1 MSLGLLSHNQERR
14 LVTHLRLLLD
24 DLDALATLPELSR
37 SGEAGRR
44 VLGLLDETRAAAR
57 ELRSALG
64 LPEEQGAHHVRRVVA
79 TAEVWA
85 VRMED
90 LRARRLRAYG
100 EVHPDL
106 GATLDPRLDQLRR
119 ALVALAEAAT
129 GLPER

>member
-1 MSLGLLSHNQERR
+1 MSVGLLSHNQERR

-24 DLDALATLPELSR
+24 DLDALAMLPELSH

-64 LPEEQGAHHVRRVVA
+64 LPEEQGAHPGRRVVA

-85 VRMED
+85 VRMDD

>member
-1 MSLGLLSHNQERR
+1 MSVGLLTHNQERR

-37 SGEAGRR
+37 SGDAGRR
-44 VLGLLDETRAAAR
+44 VLGLLDETRSAAR
-57 ELRSALG
+57 ELRDALG
-64 LPEEQGAHHVRRVVA
+64 LPGEQGTQPARRVVA

-85 VRMED
+85 VRVED

-106 GATLDPRLDQLRR
+106 AATLDPRLDHLRR

-129 GLPER
+129 GLLER

>member
-1 MSLGLLSHNQERR
+1 MSAGLLTDNQERR
-14 LVTHLRLLLD
+14 LATHLRLLLD
-24 DLDALATLPELSR
+24 DLDALAMLPELSR
-37 SGEAGRR
+37 SREAGRR

-57 ELRSALG
+57 ELGNALG
-64 LPEEQGAHHVRRVVA
+64 IPEEHGTQPARRVVA

-85 VRMED
+85 VRVED

-106 GATLDPRLDQLRR
+106 GATLDPRLDHLRR

>member
-1 MSLGLLSHNQERR
+1 MSVGLLTHNQERR
-14 LVTHLRLLLD
+14 LATHLRLLLD
-24 DLDALATLPELSR
+24 DLDALAALPELSR

-57 ELRSALG
+57 ELRNALG
-64 LPEEQGAHHVRRVVA
+64 LPEEQGTQPARRVVA

-85 VRMED
+85 VRVED
-90 LRARRLRAYG
+90 LRARRLGAYG

-106 GATLDPRLDQLRR
+106 GAALDPRLDHLRH

>member
-1 MSLGLLSHNQERR
+1 MSAGLLTHNQERR
-14 LVTHLRLLLD
+14 LATHLRLLLD

-57 ELRSALG
+57 ELRNALD
-64 LPEEQGAHHVRRVVA
+64 LPEERGTQPARRVVA

-85 VRMED
+85 VRVED
-90 LRARRLRAYG
+90 LRARRLAAYG
-100 EVHPDL
+100 EVHPAL

-119 ALVALAEAAT
+119 ALVELAEAAT

>member
-1 MSLGLLSHNQERR
+1 MSAGLLTHNQERR
-14 LVTHLRLLLD
+14 LATHLRLLLD
-24 DLDALATLPELSR
+24 DLDALAALPELSR
-37 SGEAGRR
+37 SGEVGRR

-64 LPEEQGAHHVRRVVA
+64 LPEEQGTQPARRVVA

-85 VRMED
+85 VRVED
-90 LRARRLRAYG
+90 LRARRLGAYG

>member
-1 MSLGLLSHNQERR
+1 MSAVLLTHNQERR
-14 LVTHLRLLLD
+14 LATHLRLLLD

-44 VLGLLDETRAAAR
+44 VLGILDETRAAAR
-57 ELRSALG
+57 ELRSALD
-64 LPEEQGAHHVRRVVA
+64 LPEEQGTQPARRVVA

-85 VRMED
+85 VRVED
-90 LRARRLRAYG
+90 LRARRLGAYG

-106 GATLDPRLDQLRR
+106 GATLDPRLDHLRR
-119 ALVALAEAAT
+119 SLVALAEAAT